1 MTLQQLRYV
10 IQAAD
15 SRSMNEAAKAL
26 YISQPSLS
34 GAIKELEKE
43 IGIELFKRSSHGT
56 VLTPE
61 GEEFLGYA
69 RQVTDQY
76 QLLENRYV
84 YRTKGKKKFSVSMQ
98 HYSFAVKAFVELVK
112 QFGMDEYEFAV
123 YETRTY
129 DVLMDVKNFK
139 SELGILYR
147 NDFNVK
153 VLNKLMKDNNLEFHD
168 LFSCGTYVYL
178 WKDHPLAERERIPF
192 AELNRYPVIG
202 YDKDSWMGTRTR
214 ALYAK
219 YNIQPD
225 IIVECPDEYS
235 IVALVRESFGIALM
249 PRTDI
254 LELAPG
260 VCIHPIENLDIYHQ
274 IFMFWM
280 KERYRLPAV
289 ERFIEYMKQQA
300 RQDGLQAER
309 ETDSK
314 NVLKI
319 YLKDIVNF

>member
-178 WKDHPLAERERIPF
+178 WKDHPLADKTEITMEDLKEYPCLSFEQGGNNSFYF
-192 AELNRYPVIG
+192 AEEVLSTYEYKRLIKADDRATMLNLMVGLNGYTLCSGIICEDLNGSDYCAVKLDSDEIMTIG
-202 YDKDSWMGTRTR
+202 YVARKGVNISALGKKYLEEISRYKDK
-214 ALYAK
+214 ALK
-219 YNIQPD
+219 
-225 IIVECPDEYS
+225 
-235 IVALVRESFGIALM
+235 
-249 PRTDI
+249 
-254 LELAPG
+254 
-260 VCIHPIENLDIYHQ
+260 
-274 IFMFWM
+274 
-280 KERYRLPAV
+280 
-289 ERFIEYMKQQA
+289 
-300 RQDGLQAER
+300 
-309 ETDSK
+309 
-314 NVLKI
+314 
-319 YLKDIVNF
+319 

>member
-1 MTLQQLRYV
+1 MTLNQILYFQKIANLENYH
-10 IQAAD
+10 QAA
-15 SRSMNEAAKAL
+15 EEL

-34 GAIKELEKE
+34 RSMASLENELGVTLFEKE
-43 IGIELFKRSSHGT
+43 GRGVT
-56 VLTPE
+56 LTKAGRMFLE
-61 GEEFLGYA
+61 YADRILTDCHIAVGKMREISMDGGKDDMEFFPVA
-69 RQVTDQY
+69 NQ
-76 QLLENRYV
+76 
-84 YRTKGKKKFSVSMQ
+84 K
-98 HYSFAVKAFVELVK
+98 LVII
-112 QFGMDEYEFAV
+112 
-123 YETRTY
+123 TP
-129 DVLMDVKNFK
+129 
-139 SELGILYR
+139 
-147 NDFNVK
+147 
-153 VLNKLMKDNNLEFHD
+153 
-168 LFSCGTYVYL
+168 
-178 WKDHPLAERERIPF
+178 KDHPLAERERIPF

-225 IIVECPDEYS
+225 IVVECPDEYS